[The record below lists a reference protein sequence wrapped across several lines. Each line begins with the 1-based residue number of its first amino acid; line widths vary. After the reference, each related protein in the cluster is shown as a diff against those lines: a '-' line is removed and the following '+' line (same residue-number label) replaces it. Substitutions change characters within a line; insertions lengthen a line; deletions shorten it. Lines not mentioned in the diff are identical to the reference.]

1 MDDPLIIDLGLDQRK
16 KLLLVDDERN
26 IAAMIE
32 DLLSDDY
39 QIVMAYTGQAAVTKA
54 QWEKPDIVLT
64 DLMMPDMGGYE
75 LVRALQGDDRT
86 KDIPVIAMTARFLDD
101 STVKM
106 IGNEYNV
113 KGFLRKPFTGADLKA
128 KIESV
133 LGNSSPDTH
142 ASPF

>member
-1 MDDPLIIDLGLDQRK
+1 MDDPLILDLGLDQRK

-32 DLLSDDY
+32 DLLSEDY
-39 QIVMAYTGQAAVTKA
+39 QIVLAYTGQTAVTKA
-54 QWEKPDIVLT
+54 QWEKPDVVLT

-86 KDIPVIAMTARFLDD
+86 KNIPVIAMTARYLDD

-113 KGFLRKPFTGADLKA
+113 KGFIRKPFTGKDLKI

-133 LGNSSPDTH
+133 LGSSSSGSGHMP
-142 ASPF
+142 S